1 MLRMLRIQGALDP
14 HVHLRGME
22 WSNKGTF
29 ASETAAALAGGF
41 TAVLDMPNT
50 PPATLGEAA
59 LTHKL
64 GELGAQ
70 ARCDYGAW
78 LGADPRG
85 LPPDDEMRR
94 ASRRV
99 CGLKLYCGHTTGGL
113 EIDRE
118 LMERYV
124 RAWPGPGT
132 LGLHDEDVMI
142 GEFLDAL
149 GRWGKRGHVCH
160 IHSAYSVRH
169 LREAKEAGVQVT
181 AGVTPHHLFLT
192 KEDLPVL
199 GPKAVMKPL
208 LGSAADRDA
217 LWEALLEGLIDMVE
231 TDHAPHAWEE
241 KQQPNPAFG
250 ATGLET
256 CIPLLC
262 TAAAA
267 GRLPLEKIPEWVS
280 EAPRRVFGLPAPS
293 PDTYTLVDLE
303 ARWTLDADDLVTACG
318 WSPFEGMELQGRVHK
333 VVLRGRTAFEGGQV
347 LAEPGWGANLYAED
361 LGGRGGEGDGAGSGS
376 GGSGA
381 GRTGA
386 AGTAEADGSGSG
398 GSGAGSGDERDGGDG
413 GAEAART

>member
-1 MLRMLRIQGALDP
+1 MSRSVSFPTTSNVLRIQGALDP

-41 TAVLDMPNT
+41 TSVLDMPNT

-64 GELGAQ
+64 GELGGQ

-78 LGADPRG
+78 LGGDPSG
-85 LPPDDEMRR
+85 LPTDDEMRR

-113 EIDRE
+113 DIDRE

-124 RAWPGPGT
+124 RAWPGPGP
-132 LGLHDEDVMI
+132 LGLHDEDEMI
-142 GEFLDAL
+142 GGFLDAL
-149 GRWGKRGHVCH
+149 RRWGKRGHVCH
-160 IHSAYSVRH
+160 IHSAYSVHR
-169 LREAKEAGVQVT
+169 LREAKEAGVKVT

-192 KEDLPVL
+192 EEDLPAL

-217 LWEALLEGLIDMVE
+217 LWKALLEGVIDMVE
-231 TDHAPHAWEE
+231 TDHAPHAWAE

-250 ATGLET
+250 VTGLET

-267 GRLPLEKIPEWVS
+267 GRLPLEKIPVWVS
-280 EAPRRVFGLPAPS
+280 EAPRRVFGLPALGAARAAGAARGGRS

-303 ARWTLDADDLVTACG
+303 ARWTLGADDLVTACG
-318 WSPFEGMELQGRVHK
+318 WSPFEGMDLQGRVHK
-333 VVLRGRTAFEGGQV
+333 VVLRGRTAFEDGQV
-347 LAEPGWGANLYAED
+347 LAEPGWGTNLYAE
-361 LGGRGGEGDGAGSGS
+361 GWQ
-376 GGSGA
+376 
-381 GRTGA
+381 A
-386 AGTAEADGSGSG
+386 AG
-398 GSGAGSGDERDGGDG
+398 G
-413 GAEAART
+413 GA